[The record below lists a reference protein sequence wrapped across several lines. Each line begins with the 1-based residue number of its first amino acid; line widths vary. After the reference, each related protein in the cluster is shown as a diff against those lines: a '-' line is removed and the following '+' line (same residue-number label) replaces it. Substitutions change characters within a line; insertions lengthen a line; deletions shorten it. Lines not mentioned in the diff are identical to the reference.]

1 MLIGGYGS
9 IPINTI
15 FSGMNIHLPAI
26 LMWTTGVL
34 WVLTHCQVLVN
45 ISQNTRLLCPDGWE
59 LRLPQLCSL
68 FSATWI
74 HRHLGWGKNHSYQ
87 AAVLVVKNI
96 ASSEWLGFFH
106 NDKVGWWG
114 WLMADRKWD
123 DMRWNL
129 RGLSVSA
136 SLSCYFTSLSLPV
149 FASCGIY
156 HLVMTH
162 IAMEHHHA
170 INR

>member
-1 MLIGGYGS
+1 MNYRGTIGFDTLPGPRKYQSKHS
-9 IPINTI
+9 IAMPR
-15 FSGMNIHLPAI
+15 
-26 LMWTTGVL
+26 
-34 WVLTHCQVLVN
+34 
-45 ISQNTRLLCPDGWE
+45 RLGTQA
-59 LRLPQLCSL
+59 LPQLCSL

-149 FASCGIY
+149 FASCGILN
-156 HLVMTH
+156 HWLVVWNIFYFPQYIGNNHPNWLIFFRRVETTNQ
-162 IAMEHHHA
+162 I
-170 INR
+170 I